1 MDNTMRVRFDE
12 CELYIANLKA
22 KNYEA
27 RINIMDSLNGELRD
41 EYLKSCDI
49 TDTYIKKL
57 EKELQELRRCL
68 ALLEC

>member
-1 MDNTMRVRFDE
+1 MDNTMRVRLDE
-12 CELYIANLKA
+12 CEMYIANLKA

-27 RINIMDSLNGELRD
+27 RNNIMDSLNGELRD

-49 TDTYIKKL
+49 ADAYIKKF

>member
-1 MDNTMRVRFDE
+1 MDNAMRVRFDE

-49 TDTYIKKL
+49 ADAYIKKL
-57 EKELQELRRCL
+57 EKELQELRRSL

>member
-1 MDNTMRVRFDE
+1 MDNAMRVRFDE

-22 KNYEA
+22 KNHEA

-49 TDTYIKKL
+49 ADAYIKKL